1 MTSRLV
7 GGLAATTLALGILA
21 GAAGTI
27 VARDAVAP
35 PTGCGAAM
43 ADHMGD
49 QGMGAMMSGSMM
61 SGAMMSGSTMGP
73 GSPSSPGMMGGPA
86 GSSVPSSQHDLHH
99 PAASQDGAK

>member
-49 QGMGAMMSGSMM
+49 QGMAAMTSGSMMSGSMM
-61 SGAMMSGSTMGP
+61 GP
-73 GSPSSPGMMGGPA
+73 GSSSSPGMMGGPA